1 MATRVVKFAAFLAAS
16 LFVCVPPALAQGP
29 GAAPP
34 AVAVEAHT
42 VASASMVDTIRAI
55 GTLRANQ
62 SIVVRPEIA
71 GLLSKINFKDAQLVE
86 KGATL
91 FQLDDS
97 MDRALLV
104 QAEAALK
111 LAEVNHARAQELL
124 NRGAGT
130 AQARDTALS
139 TLLTDRAAVVLARAR
154 LEKST
159 IKAAF
164 TGIVGIAKVDLG
176 AYVTAGQDLVSLDDI
191 DTVKLDFEVPER
203 FARFVAVGQKVGVEA
218 DAFPGRSFAGEIA
231 TIATRV
237 DPESRSLGVRALV
250 PNPDRLLKPGLFARV
265 TVDVEVRPDAVA
277 VPEQAIV
284 PRGDRLL
291 VYKIVDGKAVSA
303 TVKVGLREYGRVEVV
318 EGLARGDV
326 VITAGQQKV
335 QDGTPVT
342 VLAPRDPAT
351 PMATPAQPRRA
362 PGGPAPASAA
372 EPARP

>member
-1 MATRVVKFAAFLAAS
+1 VKFAAFAAW
-16 LFVCVPPALAQGP
+16 LFLSAAPALAQGS

-34 AVAVEAHT
+34 AVTVEAHT
-42 VASASMVDTIRAI
+42 VGLASMVDTIRAI
-55 GTLRANQ
+55 GTIRANQ
-62 SIVVRPEIA
+62 SIVVRSEIP
-71 GLLSKINFKDAQLVE
+71 GVVNKIDFADSQSVDKAQL
-86 KGATL
+86 L
-91 FQLDDS
+91 FRLDDS

-104 QAEAALK
+104 QAEAALR
-111 LAEVNHARAQELL
+111 LAETNHSRAQELL
-124 NRGAGT
+124 SRGAGT

-139 TLLTDRAAVVLARAR
+139 TLLADRALVALARAR

-159 IKAAF
+159 IRAPYS
-164 TGIVGIAKVDLG
+164 GVVGMSKVDLG

-218 DAFPGRSFAGEIA
+218 DAFPGRTFAGEIA

-265 TVDVEVRPDAVA
+265 AVDVEVRPNAVA

-291 VYKIVDGKAVSA
+291 VYMVVDGKAVSA
-303 TVKVGLREYGRVEVV
+303 AVKVGLREYGRVEIV
-318 EGLARGDV
+318 EGLKPGDV

-335 QDGTPVT
+335 QDGTPVA
-342 VLAPRDPAT
+342 VLATAAPAT
-351 PMATPAQPRRA
+351 APAAPAAPRRA

-372 EPARP
+372 EPAR